1 MSEAYG
7 GVGWGFP
14 AGSTRNKRSEA
25 HEGSDEKEASKRV
38 WIRVHLFF
46 SRATNLPVF
55 VWSDILW
62 GPEFH
67 DDKAFIGRGNSR
79 VA

>member
-1 MSEAYG
+1 M
-7 GVGWGFP
+7 GVL

-25 HEGSDEKEASKRV
+25 HDGSDEKEASNRV
-38 WIRVHLFF
+38 WIRVHSF
-46 SRATNLPVF
+46 SSWATNLPIF

-62 GPEFH
+62 GPEFN
-67 DDKAFIGRGNSR
+67 DDKTFIGHGNSW